1 MEEQEPCYRI
11 LGKVVTQ
18 KDLYCYLQAVITLNL
33 LDDQAFIKLL
43 PRSAQ
48 AAKNRLGQLVKNF
61 SKPNVVSER
70 MKKIQKDGSI
80 LSEKLQAK
88 NQDVLAYLP
97 KKEFITR
104 LVKNIH
110 AERRL
115 NRLNPRTRAVILQRR
130 TKYTL
135 KNTTI
140 HVFELSRKRLKKLI
154 KAKSH

>member
-1 MEEQEPCYRI
+1 M
-11 LGKVVTQ
+11 VTQ
-18 KDLYCYLQAVITLNL
+18 KDLYCYLQAVVNLNL
-33 LDDQAFIKLL
+33 LDDQAFIKSL

-48 AAKNRLGQLVKNF
+48 AAKNRLDDLVKNF
-61 SKPNVVSER
+61 SKPSVIWQRRTKLQN
-70 MKKIQKDGSI
+70 DGSF
-80 LSEKLQAK
+80 LSENLQAK

-154 KAKSH
+154 KDKSH